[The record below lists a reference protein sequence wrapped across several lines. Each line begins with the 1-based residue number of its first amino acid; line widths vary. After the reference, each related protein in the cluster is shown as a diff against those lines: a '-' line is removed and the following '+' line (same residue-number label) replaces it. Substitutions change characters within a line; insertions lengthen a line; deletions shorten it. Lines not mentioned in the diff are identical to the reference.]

1 MNLIA
6 YLENFKQ
13 VPLTKIFSP
22 TCIILLSIQQHILY
36 KASQLKHPFS
46 FNDTERK
53 LLIVFWFFVVSTVI
67 NLTAF
72 SEFARKSDIIGA
84 RLNKYLFCELR
95 GHNPANP
102 CDLEMVVSEVLII
115 LAYFFHGTLP
125 VANLVFVISF
135 QGLRNACS
143 KRRANKSAVTIT
155 NRNISLT
162 EDRDKIQSE
171 CVTSKQL

>member
-1 MNLIA
+1 MLPVTTMDISI
-6 YLENFKQ
+6 
-13 VPLTKIFSP
+13 LT
-22 TCIILLSIQQHILY
+22 TQCIWSNMQQHILY

-46 FNDTERK
+46 FNDTECK

-72 SEFARKSDIIGA
+72 SEFARKSDIFEA
-84 RLNKYLFCELR
+84 ELKQYFSCELH
-95 GHNPANP
+95 GHNPADP
-102 CDLEMVVSEVLII
+102 CDRERVERVLSEVPII
-115 LAYFFHGTLP
+115 LSYFFHGTLP

-143 KRRANKSAVTIT
+143 KRRANKSGVTIT